1 MFGKLG
7 VVTQEEYDAWAKGKA
22 PAPATASTAP
32 VPAQNVSVA
41 NR

>member
-7 VVTQEEYDAWAKGKA
+7 VVPQEEYDLWAKGKA
-22 PAPATASTAP
+22 PAASTASTAAAP
-32 VPAQNVSVA
+32 QNLSVA

>member
-7 VVTQEEYDAWAKGKA
+7 VVTQKEYDDWAKGKA
-22 PAPATASTAP
+22 PAPATAATAP
-32 VPAQNVSVA
+32 APQNVSVA